1 MKKPKTRLLI
11 QGKEKLVDEDVVW
24 KEIFMEINN
33 EMLKVRVDKNLSQL
47 LESEVTDE
55 RIQTREWVEG

>member
-24 KEIFMEINN
+24 KEIFMEIDN

>member
-1 MKKPKTRLLI
+1 M
-11 QGKEKLVDEDVVW
+11 EVDKDVVW
-24 KEIFMEINN
+24 KEIFMEIDN

>member
-33 EMLKVRVDKNLSQL
+33 EMLKVRVDKNLSQR

>member
-11 QGKEKLVDEDVVW
+11 QGKEKLVDKDVVW
-24 KEIFMEINN
+24 KEIFMEIDN